1 MSAKPL
7 GAAVIEVRRSRF
19 YAHLYRI
26 EEPGDIAQVLAGHH
40 EAYRKAAHHC
50 AAWRCGTVEEFRSD
64 AEVGRPG
71 RILLD
76 LLRRHALE
84 SHALVVSR
92 IFGGVLLGPGNVGRA
107 FRDAGEAAIR
117 EAGLTR

>member
-1 MSAKPL
+1 VTAEPL
-7 GAAVIEVRRSRF
+7 GAAVTEVRRSQF
-19 YAHLYRI
+19 YAHLYRV
-26 EEPGDIAQVLAGHH
+26 EGPEDAAGVLAGHR

-50 AAWRCGTVEEFRSD
+50 AALRCGTLEESRND
-64 AEVGRPG
+64 GEVGRPG

-76 LLRRHALE
+76 LLRRHGLE
-84 SHALVVSR
+84 SHVLVVSR

-117 EAGLTR
+117 EAGITR

>member
-1 MSAKPL
+1 VTAEPL
-7 GAAVIEVRRSRF
+7 GTAATEVRRSRF
-19 YAHLYRI
+19 YAHLYQI
-26 EEPGDIAQVLAGHH
+26 ERPQDVAAVLAGHRK
-40 EAYRKAAHHC
+40 AYRKAAHHC
-50 AAWRCGTVEEFRSD
+50 AALRCGALEEFKND
-64 AEVGRPG
+64 GEVGRPG

-76 LLRRHALE
+76 VLRRHSLG

-117 EAGLTR
+117 EAGVTP

>member
-1 MSAKPL
+1 MTAEPL
-7 GAAVIEVRRSRF
+7 GAAATEVRRSRF
-19 YAHLYRI
+19 YAHLYRVDGS
-26 EEPGDIAQVLAGHH
+26 EDVARVLAGHR

-50 AAWRCGTVEEFRSD
+50 AALRCGTQEEFKND
-64 AEVGRPG
+64 GEVGRPG

-117 EAGLTR
+117 EAGITR

>member
-1 MSAKPL
+1 MTAEPL
-7 GAAVIEVRRSRF
+7 GTAAIEVRRSRF
-19 YAHLYRI
+19 YAHLYRV
-26 EEPGDIAQVLAGHH
+26 EGPQDVAGVLAGHR

-50 AAWRCGTVEEFRSD
+50 AALRCGTLEEFRND
-64 AEVGRPG
+64 GEVGRPG
-71 RILLD
+71 RVLLD
-76 LLRRHALE
+76 LLRKHGLG

-117 EAGLTR
+117 EAGVTR

>member
-1 MSAKPL
+1 MTAEPL
-7 GAAVIEVRRSRF
+7 GVAVTEVRRSRF
-19 YAHLYRI
+19 YAHLYRV
-26 EEPGDIAQVLAGHH
+26 EGSEDAVRVLAGHR

-50 AAWRCGTVEEFRSD
+50 AAFRCGTLEEFKND
-64 AEVGRPG
+64 GEVGRPG

-117 EAGLTR
+117 EAGITR